1 MLSTIETRRM
11 RLQPLAPV
19 HEDFYVQL
27 FTDPVTLAR
36 IAPPQTPEQ
45 ARAGFRTWLGRDPRR
60 HPLWVMERRDDGAR
74 LGVVGLD
81 TLDGVPEIGVVCPP
95 SAHGQGYGPEAA
107 FAMLAHAFGAMGF
120 ARIEGRHVAEHP
132 VVDRRMRELGFLP
145 GPAGAPPHPRR
156 WVLTRERWFAVHG
169 DKAHGIG

>member
-1 MLSTIETRRM
+1 MLQTIQTQRM
-11 RLQPLAPV
+11 QLRPLAAAD
-19 HEDFYVQL
+19 EDFYVQL

-45 ARAGFRTWLGRDPRR
+45 ARGGFRTWLARDWRQ
-60 HPLWVMERRDDGAR
+60 HPLWVMVRREDQAR

-107 FAMLAHAFGAMGF
+107 FAMLAHAFGVMGF
-120 ARIEGRHVAEHP
+120 ERIEGRHVAEHP

-156 WVLTRERWFAVHG
+156 WVLTRERWQALHG
-169 DKAHGIG
+169 DNSGGIG